1 MATKNS
7 AKSVWEVLSKIDVSG
22 YIEKKNGLNYVSWTH
37 AWSAVKQAFPTATF
51 MKHTFVDNQH
61 NVLPFMRDYKGNTFV
76 KVSVKIDSVQIEEI
90 YPVMDN
96 KMTAINIEKTTR
108 FNKDKI
114 GRVPDA
120 TEINNAF
127 QRALTKCLAYHGLGI
142 NVYAGEDLPMGDM
155 IDKNV
160 DKDEQA
166 VQAFETALQSVKTKK
181 GLNEVWSSNSAIYN
195 TLGSQA
201 QDRVQELFKSTRTKL
216 KIAS

>member
-1 MATKNS
+1 MATKTS

-22 YIEKKNGLNYVSWTH
+22 YMEKKNGLDYVSWTH
-37 AWSAVKQAFPTATF
+37 AWSAVKQAFPTASF

-76 KVSVKIDSVQIEEI
+76 KVSVKIETINIEEI

-96 KMTAINIEKTTR
+96 KMQAINADKTSK
-108 FNKDKI
+108 FNKDKV
-114 GRVPDA
+114 GRIPDA

-155 IDKNV
+155 IEKTI
-160 DKDEQA
+160 DKDEEA
-166 VQAFETALQSVKTKK
+166 VQAFEIALKDVKNRDQ
-181 GLNEVWSSNSAIYN
+181 LNEVWSLNSARYS
-195 TLGSQA
+195 TMGVQA
-201 QDRVQELFKSTRTKL
+201 QDKVQKLFKSTRTKL
-216 KIAS
+216 KIAN

>member
-1 MATKNS
+1 MATKTS

-76 KVSVKIDSVQIEEI
+76 KVSVKIESVQIEEI

-166 VQAFETALQSVKTKK
+166 VQAFEIALQGVKTKK
-181 GLNEVWSSNSAIYN
+181 GLNEVWSSNSAKYN